1 MGSRDRVAMQLIV
14 NGSQTHVLEVAPE
27 ANVAQLRAQL
37 SMLEGVDCEQL
48 NLFCSGSPL
57 EDEVN
62 LAALENLTVDLTVPL
77 LGGKVHGSLARA
89 GKVRGQTPK
98 VEAGEKKKKKTG
110 RAKRRIQYNRRFV
123 NVVESF
129 GKKKGPNANS

>member
-1 MGSRDRVAMQLIV
+1 MQLIV
-14 NGSQTHVLEVAPE
+14 NGSQTHVLQVAPE

-62 LAALENLTVDLTVPL
+62 VAALENLTIDLTVPL

-123 NVVESF
+123 NVSKSRHSIPF
-129 GKKKGPNANS
+129 RTAW

>member
-1 MGSRDRVAMQLIV
+1 MQLFV
-14 NGSQTHVLEVAPE
+14 RGQSSHTVEVDGSQTVAHIKAQIE
-27 ANVAQLRAQL
+27 A
-37 SMLEGVDCEQL
+37 LEGLSCDDQILTLCGTPLQDEALIGQ
-48 NLFCSGSPL
+48 SGI
-57 EDEVN
+57 DEFSTIEVSSR
-62 LAALENLTVDLTVPL
+62 L

-98 VEAGEKKKKKTG
+98 VDKQEKRKKKTG

-123 NVVESF
+123 NVVPTF